1 MITASSDNPVA
12 DCIAMVVIVL
22 MAIGTVFVFSA
33 SANIG
38 QEFDLQRFYDYPG
51 LRQLLFF
58 PLACLIM
65 FTVSWINYRRF
76 SFADGWFKSPTC
88 YFLVTSIVLLIVVL
102 SQKFFGF
109 FPRLVPEINR
119 HY

>member
-33 SANIG
+33 SANVG

-65 FTVSWINYRRF
+65 FTVSSVNYRRF
-76 SFADGWFKSPTC
+76 SLADGWFKSPTC
-88 YFLVTSIVLLIVVL
+88 YFLVTSIVLLIIVL

-109 FPRLVPEINR
+109 S
-119 HY
+119 HD